1 MGRKKKRGRQ
11 QDIWCYFCDK
21 TFKDEDLLLSHQ
33 LKTHFRCTI
42 CGKRATNVGGLAAH
56 MMQVHKSVLG
66 KVPDSIKGR
75 DNPKVGHSINGM
87 SYIPH
92 EALQER
98 ALNTGVNLS
107 NNNNNNNHSN
117 NNNSHGSKRPKYN
130 PMQHANQ
137 MNGAMGL
144 MGGMQ
149 PQYGYQASYGGGYY
163 QPRGQPVQNFYS
175 MPPQYPPTQM
185 YQQAVVPP
193 PLPGMNIGMNMMQG
207 APPGMV
213 LPPGMPPP
221 LLGGGFMQTLPPSQP
236 YINNM
241 QYQPP
246 PQGMN
251 SVQKLPTSDNNNVA
265 NNNKNNIGE
274 TKPSSISPIPPVL
287 NTISSSSN
295 NLPPPGLLTQGLP
308 PGLTPPTLPP
318 FAPPPNNN
326 NFIQNNT
333 SINSTVSPNIIVHQ
347 NDNINTTTA
356 NNSNKN
362 SPVPPSTSSTTI
374 STSNVVEI
382 TTKATKKKKKKS
394 NVHILFKS
402 ENNMSME
409 EMRALAWKKNK
420 LLSKLQ

>member
-1 MGRKKKRGRQ
+1 M
-11 QDIWCYFCDK
+11 DI
-21 TFKDEDLLLSHQ
+21 LV
-33 LKTHFRCTI
+33 I
-42 CGKRATNVGGLAAH
+42 
-56 MMQVHKSVLG
+56 
-66 KVPDSIKGR
+66 
-75 DNPKVGHSINGM
+75 HSL
-87 SYIPH
+87 YIPH
-92 EALQER
+92 IFPRYVPYIFPCVFLNLWSQEKTSPYRKTTFLFLIGQILNVLYFSNNFMFFVKMFFKQNRTFWAHKGPYGPIWDPTR
-98 ALNTGVNLS
+98 AIFWEFIFCLTKAF

-130 PMQHANQ
+130 PMQHPNQ